1 MTIDKSIQARW
12 YGAGRALSEL
22 RAIVFHYTA
31 NTGSSATARSN
42 ALYFAQTER
51 KASAHFI
58 VDEGDTVYQCVPLE
72 NSAWSVGDGNRGRM
86 GDRINN
92 WNSVNIEMVSH
103 TDCLGTAYLPM
114 QTQKN
119 AAKLY
124 RMLRKRF
131 PQLRYTARHY
141 DVSGKQCPLPLVDD
155 RRWLE
160 FLQLLQ
166 EDINVTKQEFLSL
179 DATGDFPS
187 EWAEEATSWA
197 KKQGLFAGDG
207 AGNYGW
213 QQPITREALAQV
225 LYNWFCYK
233 NRR

>member
-12 YGAGRALSEL
+12 YGAGRPIDQI

-31 NTGSSATARSN
+31 NTGHTATARGN

-58 VDEGDTVYQCVPLE
+58 VDEGEIVYQCVPLE
-72 NSAWSVGDGNRGRM
+72 NSAWAVGDGSGGRM

-103 TDCLGTAYLPM
+103 TDALGAAYIPM
-114 QTQKN
+114 KTQKN

-124 RMLRKRF
+124 RMLQKQL
-131 PQLRYTARHY
+131 PYLRYTARHY
-141 DVSGKQCPLPLVDD
+141 DVSAKQCPQPMVDE
-155 RRWLE
+155 RRWME

-166 EDINVTKQEFLSL
+166 EDTDMTKQEFLSL
-179 DATGDFPS
+179 AATGDFPS
-187 EWAEEATSWA
+187 TWAEEATSWA

-207 AGNYGW
+207 EGNFGW

-225 LYNWFCYK
+225 LYNWFCGR
-233 NRR
+233 NA